1 MIPFPFYISVEIR
14 CCKPKFLFSL
24 PFLRS
29 CLSSCSLLYVIELYL
44 INNQVIQEYLLVVTQ
59 TIWLFVLLRLLQRKC
74 RMCRISSL
82 VTITVHPR
90 YWINITLVLKIGLCE
105 LSKFCFLSVG
115 ATRSHNLGQGKLR
128 VDLLYLVFQHNFI
141 RCLCTQTFPSYMQQ
155 APYPTVGLYSLSK
168 LRLFTSSSMTGWGLI
183 VSPLRGLC
191 HSCKLHVHSLGG
203 ACQTHCPTP

>member
-29 CLSSCSLLYVIELYL
+29 CLFSCSLLYVIELYL

-90 YWINITLVLKIGLCE
+90 YWINITWSWKLDSVNFPNFVSCQLVLLGVIIWDRG
-105 LSKFCFLSVG
+105 
-115 ATRSHNLGQGKLR
+115 NLGLIFCTLSFNIISSDVCALKLFP
-128 VDLLYLVFQHNFI
+128 VTCNKLL
-141 RCLCTQTFPSYMQQ
+141 T
-155 APYPTVGLYSLSK
+155 
-168 LRLFTSSSMTGWGLI
+168 
-183 VSPLRGLC
+183 PL
-191 HSCKLHVHSLGG
+191 
-203 ACQTHCPTP
+203 